1 MRPLFYFS
9 FFFVLLTQCIGF
21 PPMPYYTLFGTVRDQ
36 VGEAIVTDSAEILL
50 YKDGIVAGRA
60 PISRHELDHNYE
72 LKIRLDQNRFGSNLY
87 THRAIAQ
94 NGTFSLAVE
103 MNGALYYPIEASGS
117 LRPGNAGERSRL
129 DLTLGEDIDRD
140 GLPDTW
146 EAWQLYQAGL
156 YPDSGGSWDLSLLN
170 AQGDYDGDGVSN
182 RSEYIAGTF
191 AGDASEY
198 FYLEIKEQVAGQC
211 RLEYF
216 SITGKV
222 YYLEQSKD
230 VVQWDP
236 VEFQPDGRGD
246 YVSGQRA
253 SISGI
258 QTIWVNTNGESKV
271 FYRLNV
277 R

>member
-1 MRPLFYFS
+1 MRTFICISSLL
-9 FFFVLLTQCIGF
+9 FFVCCSLAF
-21 PPMPYYTLFGTVRDQ
+21 PPMPYYSLYGVVRDQ
-36 VGEAIVTDSAEILL
+36 VGEAIVTDAAEVLL
-50 YKDGIVAGRA
+50 LKDGVVVGRT
-60 PISRHELDHNYE
+60 PITRDDLDQNYE
-72 LKIRLDQNRFGSNLY
+72 LPIRLDQNRFGSSLY
-87 THRAIAQ
+87 SHRAVAM

-103 MNGALYYPIEASGS
+103 MNGALFYPIEVSGN
-117 LRPGNAGERSRL
+117 LRPGSGGERVRL
-129 DLTLGEDIDRD
+129 DLTLGEDLDLD

-156 YPDSGGSWDLSLLN
+156 YPSASGVWDLSVLN
-170 AQGDYDGDGVSN
+170 AQGDYDGDGLSN

-198 FYLEIKEQVAGQC
+198 FYLEIKEQLAGQC

-222 YYLEQSKD
+222 YYLEQSED
-230 VVQWDP
+230 IEQWDA
-236 VEFQPDGRGD
+236 VEFQPQEGD
-246 YVSGQRA
+246 AFLDGQRA
-253 SISGI
+253 SSSGI
-258 QTIWVNTNGESKV
+258 QSIWVNTNGESKV